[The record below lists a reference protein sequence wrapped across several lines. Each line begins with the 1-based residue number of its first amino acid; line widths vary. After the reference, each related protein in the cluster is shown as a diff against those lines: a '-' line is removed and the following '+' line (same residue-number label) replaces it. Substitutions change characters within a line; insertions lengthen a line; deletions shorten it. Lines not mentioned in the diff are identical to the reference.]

1 MPGLG
6 EMWIWR
12 RILCQNDCM
21 LKLDDSCSDL
31 MSGLFSHTGI
41 QQKYNEEFFSFFDVF
56 IVQKYFQNLSWCEE
70 SFSLQV
76 LHLIFHCQTA
86 SCWQKMLRYFYA
98 YRVKCSLCSDVY
110 NLVKL
115 IINVARCK
123 EKKIRIWF
131 KSKIAFATFFFFS
144 FSFCC
149 SYKNTCNSVTL
160 WSNRHQPHMSKCSIK
175 INNVHCNL
183 CGSCNSCY

>member
-1 MPGLG
+1 MTQDFVSKWLYAKVRWFMQRPQ
-6 EMWIWR
+6 
-12 RILCQNDCM
+12 CQDCFHTQESNKNIM
-21 LKLDDSCSDL
+21 KSFS
-31 MSGLFSHTGI
+31 LFF
-41 QQKYNEEFFSFFDVF
+41 YVF
-56 IVQKYFQNLSWCEE
+56 NVQKYFQNLSWCEE
-70 SFSLQV
+70 FFSLQV

-86 SCWQKMLRYFYA
+86 SCWQKTLRYFYA

-115 IINVARCK
+115 IINVGRCK
-123 EKKIRIWF
+123 EKKSVFDLNR
-131 KSKIAFATFFFFS
+131 KLLLQPFFFF
-144 FSFCC
+144 FFFFFCC